1 VGFAGS
7 EGVARYLFFLQ
18 AAAGMTKRKKASFS
32 DPGPSYAS
40 DKKIDTF
47 SEGRH

>member
-1 VGFAGS
+1 VGFTGS
-7 EGVARYLFFLQ
+7 EGVARYLFFTD
-18 AAAGMTKRKKASFS
+18 GCRNGKEEEKVIF
-32 DPGPSYAS
+32 DPGLSYAS